1 MVPFPGCGPGAG
13 THWRTAV
20 SDTDRI
26 VSVDLD
32 ERTVARRG
40 PEIERE
46 RKVAIYDLV
55 EENRFSL
62 EGRDAA
68 GPYALHL
75 SIEDNRLLFD
85 VRSEAGDPVI
95 TIGLSLSP
103 FRKVVKDYWHICE
116 SYYEAIKNAMPSRIE
131 AIDMARR
138 GIHNEGSDLLR
149 ERLKGKVDLD
159 DNTARRLFTLLC
171 VLHLR

>member
-1 MVPFPGCGPGAG
+1 M
-13 THWRTAV
+13 

-26 VSVDLD
+26 ASVELD

-46 RKVAIYDLV
+46 RKVAIFDLI
-55 EENRFSL
+55 EENRFAL
-62 EGRDAA
+62 IGKDAA

-85 VRSEAGDPVI
+85 VRSEAGEPVVV
-95 TIGLSLSP
+95 IGLSLSP
-103 FRKVVKDYWHICE
+103 FRKVVKDYWQICE
-116 SYYEAIKNAMPSRIE
+116 SYYEAIKHAMPSRIE

-138 GIHNEGSDLLR
+138 GLHNEGSDLLR
-149 ERLKGKVDLD
+149 ERLDGKVDVD

>member
-1 MVPFPGCGPGAG
+1 
-13 THWRTAV
+13 V

-26 VSVDLD
+26 AAVTLD
-32 ERTVARRG
+32 DRTVARRG
-40 PEIERE
+40 PDIERE
-46 RKVAIYDLV
+46 RKVAIFDLIEDNTFV
-55 EENRFSL
+55 L
-62 EGRDAA
+62 DGRESR

-75 SIEDNRLLFD
+75 SIEDNRLVFD
-85 VRSEAGDPVI
+85 VRIEDDTAVVA
-95 TIGLSLSP
+95 IGLSLSP

-116 SYYEAIKNAMPSRIE
+116 SYYEAIKHATPSRIE

-138 GIHNEGSDLLR
+138 GLHNEGSDLLR
-149 ERLKGKVDLD
+149 ERLNGKVALD

>member
-1 MVPFPGCGPGAG
+1 M
-13 THWRTAV
+13 

-26 VSVDLD
+26 ISVELD

-46 RKVAIYDLV
+46 RKVAIFDLL
-55 EENRFSL
+55 EENRFAL
-62 EGRDAA
+62 EKGEAA
-68 GPYALHL
+68 GPYKLVL

-85 VRSEAGDPVI
+85 VRHEDDTPVV

-103 FRKVVKDYWHICE
+103 FRKVVKDYWQICE
-116 SYYEAIKNAMPSRIE
+116 SYYEAIKHGMPSRIE

-138 GIHNEGSDLLR
+138 GLHNEGSDVLR

-159 DNTARRLFTLLC
+159 DNTSRRLFTLLC